1 MEWIS
6 FTIGMLAGAFL
17 LVVVAVVS
25 SSSHHSDDFDDY
37 PN

>member
-6 FTIGMLAGAFL
+6 FIVGMVAGAFL
-17 LVVVAVVS
+17 LAVLATVFGG
-25 SSSHHSDDFDDY
+25 HHSDDFDDY